1 MSRIPVKTVNSAR
14 RVLNHL
20 TRLMKSV
27 HAEIQKRALQRRAR
41 DGEGHELEDWL
52 AAEHDVLYSP
62 PCVLAESRDE
72 IHVQAA
78 VPLVNAKSL
87 QVDVM
92 PESITIAGRMLTT
105 KARQGDRVY
114 LREFG
119 GGQLLRQ
126 FYLPARI
133 DPKCAK
139 ATLEN
144 GVLDITAK
152 KAAMTLASPIV
163 EEIKSVKHS
172 AA

>member
-14 RVLNHL
+14 KVLNHL

-27 HAEIQKRALQRRAR
+27 YAEIHEQALQRRR
-41 DGEGHELEDWL
+41 QQGEGYELEDWL
-52 AAEHDVLYSP
+52 AAERDVLYSP
-62 PCVLAESRDE
+62 PCILTESHDL

-87 QVDVM
+87 QVDVL
-92 PESITIAGRMLTT
+92 PESITIEGRMLVP
-105 KARQGDRVY
+105 KSRPGDRIW

-119 GGQLLRQ
+119 GEQLLRQ
-126 FYLPARI
+126 FDLPARI
-133 DPKCAK
+133 DPKYAR

-152 KAAMTLASPIV
+152 KAVMTVAQPVV